1 MEHYSYHK
9 HFKTDTC
16 NTVQWGKL
24 FKWVGTSYGDITTIE
39 EYSKLMVGTVC
50 HSYAIDVWVGVAR
63 GFYDPRHSVF
73 FINNIIKQGMQNC
86 CQTLFI
92 RGIPPRSFADMTTFS
107 QGTLGM
113 PEYCSGDYTIAI

>member
-1 MEHYSYHK
+1 MEHYSDHNN
-9 HFKTDTC
+9 FKTDTC

-50 HSYAIDVWVGVAR
+50 RSYAIDVWVGVAR

-73 FINNIIKQGMQNC
+73 FINNIIKQGMQNR

-92 RGIPPRSFADMTTFS
+92 RGIPPRSFADKTTFS
-107 QGTLGM
+107 QGM
-113 PEYCSGDYTIAI
+113 PEWNVHIPSNWSR

>member
-63 GFYDPRHSVF
+63 GFYDPRHSVLF
-73 FINNIIKQGMQNC
+73 VNNIIKQGMQNR
-86 CQTLFI
+86 CQTLFHQ
-92 RGIPPRSFADMTTFS
+92 RHT
-107 QGTLGM
+107 TLGLLLTRL
-113 PEYCSGDYTIAI
+113 PSARAHWACLSIALGITL